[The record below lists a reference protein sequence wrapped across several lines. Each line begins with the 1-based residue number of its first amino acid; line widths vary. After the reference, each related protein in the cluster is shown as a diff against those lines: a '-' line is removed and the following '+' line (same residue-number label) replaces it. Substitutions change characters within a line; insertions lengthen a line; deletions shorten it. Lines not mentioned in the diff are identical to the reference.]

1 MPLTKTG
8 EKILA
13 ELKAKHGSKKGKEI
27 FYASIR
33 KNIPGSSKWHIS
45 N

>member
-27 FYASIR
+27 FYASINKGIR
-33 KNIPGSSKWHIS
+33 GSEKWHQS
-45 N
+45 